1 MKVALAHRR
10 RIVSASPS
18 TSDSFARPKPRPL
31 LRVIYVALM
40 LLTSAFLSVDTPSP
54 IALVSA
60 ASPSSFQRVAQPL
73 GVGGLILTITCPSG
87 TTCWVGGE
95 DAKGAALLRSTNG
108 GTSWHSITIPLA
120 SGGLIKTI
128 TCPSASTCL
137 AGGMGISGGL
147 LLRSTNGGTSWHSI
161 TLPPGLGL
169 DGRSTKSG
177 GVVEHI
183 TCPSASTCLAGS
195 TGTKG
200 AVLLRS
206 AMSTSKLA
214 VLSGAVAS
222 VVILAAI
229 VVLRR
234 RRTTKARLR

>member
-10 RIVSASPS
+10 RTVPASPS

-60 ASPSSFQRVAQPL
+60 ASPSSFHRVAQPL

-108 GTSWHSITIPLA
+108 GTSWHSITIP
-120 SGGLIKTI
+120 
-128 TCPSASTCL
+128 
-137 AGGMGISGGL
+137 
-147 LLRSTNGGTSWHSI
+147 
-161 TLPPGLGL
+161 PGLGL
-169 DGRSTKSG
+169 HRRNLGAIFTLA
-177 GVVEHI
+177 
-183 TCPSASTCLAGS
+183 CPSAKTCLAGS

-206 AMSTSKLA
+206 AMATSKLA

-234 RRTTKARLR
+234 RRTTKAGLR

>member
-10 RIVSASPS
+10 RTVPASPS

-161 TLPPGLGL
+161 TIPPGLGL
-169 DGRSTKSG
+169 HRRNLGAIFTLA
-177 GVVEHI
+177 
-183 TCPSASTCLAGS
+183 CPSAKTCLAGS

-206 AMSTSKLA
+206 TTSTSKLA